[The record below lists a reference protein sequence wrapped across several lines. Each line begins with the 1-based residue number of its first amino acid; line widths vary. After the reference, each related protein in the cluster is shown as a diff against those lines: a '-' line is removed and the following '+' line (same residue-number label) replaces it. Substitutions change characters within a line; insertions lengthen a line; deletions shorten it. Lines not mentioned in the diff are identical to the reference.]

1 MQLDDPTG
9 DRKAEPAASV
19 VHRPGAVTSVEALE
33 YSLGIRWRNPGS
45 IVFYHEARATVSRA
59 RSENH
64 LTAGG
69 RVTNRV
75 RDEIAE
81 YLLKPLTVDVDDQL

>member
-9 DRKAEPAASV
+9 DREAEPAASV
-19 VHRPGAVTSVEALE
+19 VHRPGAVTSVEAFE
-33 YSLGIRWRNPGS
+33 HSLGIRWRNPGS
-45 IVFYHEARATVSRA
+45 IVFYLEARATVSRVGP
-59 RSENH
+59 ENY
-64 LTAGG
+64 LSAGG

-81 YLLKPLTVDVDDQL
+81 YLLKPLPVDLEDQL